1 MNDRGN
7 SDIGG
12 WILTIIMLVAF
23 WPVGIFLLFRQLMR
37 DGRSTGQTRKR
48 HPYDIE
54 REGQSSFVE
63 QTFGSQSGSYNQ
75 QYEYHYTNSDLK
87 GKQGKQSASARKRAG
102 AAPGKSAGAAA
113 KGADVPGVKS
123 GRIMS
128 WVGAGV
134 AALFGIGGISQLLE
148 YLAWGGLRY
157 AWSELFAIF
166 GFCAAGLVVM
176 YAGLSRTRKGR
187 RFQKYLNLIGRQKSV
202 RVETLASTM
211 GRPIRKVYD
220 DLDEML
226 EQGILPVGYLDHAN
240 GLLVLTD
247 EGVKEAPKPQPKPP
261 EEEVRE
267 DSAILREIRAVND
280 DIPDPVMSRKIDR
293 IEEITG
299 KILDYQRKNP
309 GKDSELRS
317 FLDYYLPTTLKIL
330 RAYAQLDAQGIEG
343 ENIRSAKERIEGM
356 MDKVVEG
363 FEKQLDKLFEGT
375 AMDITTDVQVLEQML
390 EKDGLARDG
399 DGLTLGG

>member
-12 WILTIIMLVAF
+12 WIVTIIMLVAF
-23 WPVGIFLLFRQLMR
+23 WPVGIFLLFRQLMGNGSSA
-37 DGRSTGQTRKR
+37 GRSRKR

-54 REGQSSFVE
+54 QEGRSSFVE
-63 QTFGSQSGSYNQ
+63 QNFGSQSGSYNQ

-87 GKQGKQSASARKRAG
+87 GKQSTSARKGYTTPPQKSAGGSGRSSKSASATG
-102 AAPGKSAGAAA
+102 TT
-113 KGADVPGVKS
+113 S
-123 GRIMS
+123 GRIMT

-148 YLAWGGLRY
+148 YLSWGGLRY

-226 EQGILPVGYLDHAN
+226 DRGVLPVGYLDHAN
-240 GLLVLTD
+240 GLLVLSD
-247 EGVKEAPKPQPKPP
+247 EGVKEAPKPQPKTP
-261 EEEVRE
+261 EEEARE
-267 DSAILREIRAVND
+267 DNAILREIRAVND

-363 FEKQLDKLFEGT
+363 FEQQLDRLFQDD
-375 AMDITTDVQVLEQML
+375 AMDITSDVAVLERML
-390 EKDGLARDG
+390 EKDGL
-399 DGLTLGG
+399 GGSGMTMGS

>member
-12 WILTIIMLVAF
+12 WILTIVMLVAF
-23 WPVGIFLLFRQLMR
+23 WPVGIFLLFRQLVGGGGSA
-37 DGRSTGQTRKR
+37 GRARKR
-48 HPYDIE
+48 HPYDIR
-54 REGQSSFVE
+54 REGPGSFVE
-63 QTFGSQSGSYNQ
+63 QTFGSQNGSYNQ

-87 GKQGKQSASARKRAG
+87 GKRSAPDRKKSG
-102 AAPGKSAGAAA
+102 AVPGKGAG
-113 KGADVPGVKS
+113 VPGIKS
-123 GRIMS
+123 GRIMT

-148 YLAWGGLRY
+148 YLAWGGLQY
-157 AWSELFAIF
+157 VWSELFAAF
-166 GFCAAGLVVM
+166 GFCAAGLVVL

-202 RVETLASTM
+202 RVETLASAM
-211 GRPIRKVYD
+211 GRPVRKVCD
-220 DLDEML
+220 DLEEML
-226 EQGILPVGYLDHAN
+226 GQGILPVGYLDHAN
-240 GLLVLTD
+240 GLLVLSD
-247 EGVKEAPKPQPKPP
+247 EGVKEDPQPQTRTA
-261 EEEVRE
+261 EEAARE
-267 DSAILREIRAVND
+267 DNAILREIREVND
-280 DIPDPVMSRKIDR
+280 SIPDPVMSRKIDR

-356 MDKVVEG
+356 MGKVVEG
-363 FEKQLDKLFEGT
+363 FEKQLDKLFQAET
-375 AMDITTDVQVLEQML
+375 LDIASDVQVLEQML
-390 EKDGLARDG
+390 RKDGLSGG
-399 DGLTLGG
+399 DGMTLGG

>member
-1 MNDRGN
+1 MNDKGN

-12 WILTIIMLVAF
+12 WILTIIMLFAF
-23 WPVGIFLLFRQLMR
+23 WPVGIFLLFRQLMGTGSSA
-37 DGRSTGQTRKR
+37 GRARKR
-48 HPYDIE
+48 HPYDIQQDG
-54 REGQSSFVE
+54 RSSFVE
-63 QTFGSQSGSYNQ
+63 QNFGGQPGSYNQ

-87 GKQGKQSASARKRAG
+87 GKQSTSARKGYSAPSKKSGAGSGKRAG
-102 AAPGKSAGAAA
+102 ATGTQ
-113 KGADVPGVKS
+113 S
-123 GRIMS
+123 GRIMT

-134 AALFGIGGISQLLE
+134 AALFGIASVSEFLE
-148 YLAWGGLRY
+148 YLSWGGLNY
-157 AWSELFAIF
+157 AWSQLFVLF
-166 GFCAAGLVVM
+166 GFCVAGLVVM

-226 EQGILPVGYLDHAN
+226 DRGVLPVGYLDHAN
-240 GLLVLTD
+240 GLLVLSD
-247 EGVKEAPKPQPKPP
+247 EGVKEAPKPQPKTP
-261 EEEVRE
+261 EEEARE
-267 DSAILREIRAVND
+267 DNAILREIRTVND
-280 DIPDPVMSRKIDR
+280 AIPDPVMSRKIDR

-363 FEKQLDKLFEGT
+363 FEKQLDKLFQTET
-375 AMDITTDVQVLEQML
+375 LDITSDVQVLEQML
-390 EKDGLARDG
+390 RKDGLSGG
-399 DGLTLGG
+399 DGMTLGG

>member
-12 WILTIIMLVAF
+12 WIVTIIMLVAF
-23 WPVGIFLLFRQLMR
+23 WPVGIFLLFRQLMGNGSSA
-37 DGRSTGQTRKR
+37 GRSRKR

-54 REGQSSFVE
+54 QEGRSSFVE
-63 QTFGSQSGSYNQ
+63 QNFGSQSGSYNQ

-87 GKQGKQSASARKRAG
+87 GKQSTSARKGYTTPPQKSAGGSGRSSKSASATG
-102 AAPGKSAGAAA
+102 TT
-113 KGADVPGVKS
+113 S
-123 GRIMS
+123 GRIMT

-148 YLAWGGLRY
+148 YLSWGGLRY

-226 EQGILPVGYLDHAN
+226 DRGVLPVGYLDHAN
-240 GLLVLTD
+240 GLLVLSD
-247 EGVKEAPKPQPKPP
+247 EGVKEAPKPQPKTP
-261 EEEVRE
+261 EEEARE
-267 DSAILREIRAVND
+267 DNAILREIRAVND

-363 FEKQLDKLFEGT
+363 FEKQLDKLFQAET
-375 AMDITTDVQVLEQML
+375 LDITSDVQVLEQML
-390 EKDGLARDG
+390 RKDGLSGG
-399 DGLTLGG
+399 DGMTLGG